1 MPTGC
6 INIIRS
12 IFTGMV
18 KCIFIFILL
27 SFSLNNNSYAADPA
41 DSILKPSPRRINI
54 IVSNKMTK
62 PDPAAISFQLQAK
75 WQRMF
80 HKKEMFVIIAGS
92 VNNLTDK
99 IVKIMDRENAVI
111 GNLWFDSHG
120 HMARRI
126 SLFEIGKD
134 EINYQTIR
142 ENYIREAL
150 AKIGTYCDS
159 NTNIGLGSCYSAASF
174 TLPPVDKFPEQ
185 RMNGDSL
192 MIRVS
197 ELTNNATVFGTEGW
211 VMTGPGIFNNSY
223 ALAGNPGK
231 KRFKDPVCLPVWK
244 NLGQWK
250 AYSARNGYFNNVVT
264 ISMDEKGNISSN
276 YISYLAFEKNRKKQ
290 MKNISRLK
298 NGNFNTRYF
307 YKYEFPPNTTNHLA
321 KIPAPQNSSN

>member
-1 MPTGC
+1 MS
-6 INIIRS
+6 IEYIKMIRS
-12 IFTGMV
+12 AFVCTM
-18 KCIFIFILL
+18 KCLFVLILL
-27 SFSLNNNSYAADPA
+27 TFTLQSTCSAADPA

-54 IVSNKMTK
+54 IVSKKMTK
-62 PDPAAISFQLQAK
+62 PDAALISFQLQAK
-75 WQRMF
+75 WHRMF

-92 VNNLTDK
+92 VNDLTDK
-99 IVKIMDRENAVI
+99 IAEIMDRENAMI

-120 HMARRI
+120 HIGRRI

-150 AKIGTYCDS
+150 AKIGSYCDS

-185 RMNGDSL
+185 KMNGDSL

-197 ELTNNATVFGTEGW
+197 ELTNNAIVFGTEGW

-223 ALAGNPGK
+223 ALAGKPGK
-231 KRFKDPVCLPVWK
+231 NRFKDPVFLPVWK

-264 ISMDEKGNISSN
+264 ISMDKKGNISSN

-307 YKYEFPPNTTNHLA
+307 YKYEFPHNTTHHLA
-321 KIPAPQNSSN
+321 KIPVSQNSSN